1 MKQLFES
8 WNRFLKEDKGPSRDE
23 QLQAFLE
30 DDPSVMENWSM
41 AIEADDGNYQHMSN
55 LLKIGLSHQPL
66 IRKKRKQLNRCASLL
81 VEDAN
86 L

>member
-30 DDPSVMENWSM
+30 DDPSVMDSWAQ
-41 AIEADDGNYQHMSN
+41 AIEFDDDFYLDEVFS
-55 LLKIGLSHQPL
+55 
-66 IRKKRKQLNRCASLL
+66 
-81 VEDAN
+81 
-86 L
+86 